1 MVPGQIVFL
10 PALPLSANGKLDR
23 RALPEPEALPST
35 ATYVAPRDPTE
46 EILAGIWAE
55 VLGVERV
62 SIHDN
67 FFDLGGHSLLAM
79 RLIRIVRETFD
90 ATVQLVTLLEAPNIA
105 HLAERL
111 RQMRKPHRF
120 SIVSAIQSRGVRP
133 PLFCVHPAGGTSL
146 CYAGLARYLGPEQPL
161 YGVQAVGSDGMEAPL
176 TSIEEMA
183 ARYIAEMR
191 TIQPH
196 GPFRI
201 CGWSLGGIVAYE
213 MGRQLY
219 QEDRNVSPLFLID
232 SYAPPLPAQ
241 EPLGFLPFMCALS
254 ANGLVSVPENVLK
267 ELECMPPARQL
278 ARFMEITRDFR
289 DRPAGSNP
297 KEVVGLWLVY
307 IANMRA
313 GQRYR
318 PTRWPSVIRLL
329 RASGNVAASASSRL
343 GWTQLAA
350 ALDTRV
356 ITGSHES
363 LLSEPFLGLV
373 AAHLDEWL
381 NCCSACNFDPLSRGI
396 GVQN

>member
-1 MVPGQIVFL
+1 VPGQIVFL

-23 RALPEPEALPST
+23 RALPEPEGPPSA

-79 RLIRIVRETFD
+79 RLIRIVREKFD
-90 ATVQLVTLLEAPNIA
+90 AMLQLVTLLEAPTIA
-105 HLAERL
+105 HLADTL
-111 RQMRKPHRF
+111 RQMRIPHRF
-120 SIVSAIQSRGVRP
+120 SIVSAIQSQGGRP
-133 PLFCVHPAGGTSL
+133 PVFCVHPGGGTSL

-161 YGVQAVGSDGMEAPL
+161 YGVQAVGSDGVEAPL

-191 TIQPH
+191 EIQPR
-196 GPFRI
+196 GRFRI

-219 QEDRNVSPLFLID
+219 QQDRNVSPLFLID
-232 SYAPPLPAQ
+232 SYAPPLRTQ
-241 EPLGFLPFMCALS
+241 EPLDFLPFTYALS
-254 ANGLVSVPENVLK
+254 AHGLISVPEHVLK
-267 ELECMPPARQL
+267 ELDGMPPAQQL
-278 ARFMEITRDFR
+278 ARFMDTTRDFR
-289 DRPAGSNP
+289 NWP
-297 KEVVGLWLVY
+297 KWSDPKAVVGLWRVY
-307 IANMRA
+307 IANMQA

-318 PTRWPSVIRLL
+318 PTRWPSAIRLL
-329 RASGNVAASASSRL
+329 QATGNAAASASLGL

-356 ITGSHES
+356 IPGPHES

-373 AAHLDEWL
+373 ATHLNEWI
-381 NCCSACNFDPLSRGI
+381 NSGARESR
-396 GVQN
+396 